1 MKVHRVFCRY
11 GKTIELEE
19 CFTDMD
25 DVHRGDIVIIRTSEG
40 RRIGTAL
47 TPSEFLEEKESLPE
61 YPRVLRKATL
71 DDIER
76 QKELQN
82 VRETKAK
89 NFCNEQIKELGLNM
103 KLLDVEYLFGGEK
116 ILFFYVSP
124 QRVDFRELVRR
135 LARQFR
141 TRIEM
146 RQLGIRDAARLMLDC
161 GHCGRELCCRT
172 FLKNLKPVSVKT
184 ARIQKTTIDP
194 NKISGACGR
203 LMCCLLY
210 EDELYVELKKSIPNR
225 GERVRTERGEAE
237 VLGYNIIQQTVTV
250 QYENLERQ
258 TLPVSEVERISPVEP
273 DDKEELHLD

>member
-1 MKVHRVFCRY
+1 MKVYRVFCRY
-11 GKTIELEE
+11 GKTLELVE

-25 DVHRGDIVIIRTSEG
+25 DVRRGDTIIIRTSEG
-40 RRIGTAL
+40 RRIGAAL

-61 YPRVLRKATL
+61 YPRILRKATL

-76 QKELQN
+76 QKELQD

-89 NFCNEQIKELGLNM
+89 DFCNEQIKELGLRM

-210 EDELYVELKKSIPNR
+210 EDELYTELRKGIPNR

-250 QYENLERQ
+250 QFENMERQ
-258 TLPVSEVERISPVEP
+258 TLPVSEIERISPVEP
-273 DDKEELHLD
+273 EDREELHLD

>member
-1 MKVHRVFCRY
+1 MSVYRVFCRY
-11 GKTIELEE
+11 GKTLGLDE

-25 DVHRGDIVIIRTSEG
+25 DVRRSDIVVIRTPEG
-40 RRIGTAL
+40 RRTAVAM
-47 TPSEFLEEKESLPE
+47 TPSEILEGKESLPE
-61 YPRVLRKATL
+61 YPRILRKATL

-76 QKELQN
+76 QKELQD

-89 NFCNEQIKELGLNM
+89 DFCNEQIKELGLNM

-124 QRVDFRELVRR
+124 RRVDFRELVRR
-135 LARQFR
+135 LAKQFR

-172 FLKNLKPVSVKT
+172 FLRDLKPVSVKT
-184 ARIQKTTIDP
+184 ARIQKTTVDP

-210 EDELYVELKKSIPNR
+210 EDELYSELKRNIPNR
-225 GERVRTERGEAE
+225 GECVRTERGEAE

-250 QYENLERQ
+250 QFENHERQ
-258 TLPVSEVERISPVEP
+258 TLPVSEIERITPAEQN
-273 DDKEELHLD
+273 DKEELHLD